1 MTMMPYQRKWCYS
14 GALLL
19 LLFGTLV
26 GSQPQDKY
34 FKLGKNLEIFADVLK
49 ELDAYYVDEID
60 SDALVR
66 VGLDVMLYSLDP
78 YTTFFPEEDVESLK
92 TYTTGEYGGIGA
104 KISKRQGKTTVVM
117 LYQGC
122 PAHKGGLRVGDE
134 ISQVNG
140 EDMAD
145 NPSEY
150 VSSLLKG
157 MAGTSVQ
164 LAVIRHGV
172 EEPLMFTL
180 TREQVVLKNVP
191 YYGQVQEDIGY
202 IRLIGFS
209 THAADEVKAALE
221 SLKASGTQKLILD
234 LRGNPG
240 GILEEGIKVVNLF
253 IEQGLTVVA
262 TKGRV
267 ASRAKTYTTT
277 QHAHDATLPI
287 IVLIDQKSAS
297 ASEIVA
303 GVIQD
308 YDRGVLIGNN
318 TFGKGLVQITRSLS
332 YNTQLKLTTS
342 KYFIPSGRSIQKIDY
357 SGQNQTNT
365 ANSVMDMPKKVFTTQ
380 AGRKVYDGNGIT
392 PDLEGDQLSLAP
404 ITVSLIKQELIFDYA
419 TLFQAQNDHIVAAR
433 DFVFS
438 ASQYSNFVAWLRD
451 KDYAYTIERS
461 IDKLL
466 KKAQNE
472 SYTVGIQE
480 QIAFLKTQIQRYKEE
495 DLRKFEKEIK
505 LILQEEI
512 IARYY
517 FQEGAIAAT
526 LVHDQSIQKA
536 CALFQDM
543 RRYDDLLKV
552 SKVSAR

>member
-1 MTMMPYQRKWCYS
+1 MTMIPYRRKWRYS
-14 GALLL
+14 VALLL
-19 LLFGTLV
+19 LSLGILV
-26 GSQPQDKY
+26 GSQLQDKY
-34 FKLGKNLEIFADVLK
+34 FKLSKNLEIFADVLK
-49 ELDAYYVDEID
+49 ELDAHYVDEID
-60 SDALVR
+60 FDALVQ
-66 VGLDVMLYSLDP
+66 VGLDAMLYSLDP
-78 YTTFFPEEDVESLK
+78 YTTFLPEEDAESLK
-92 TYTTGEYGGIGA
+92 TYTMGEYGGIGA
-104 KISKRQGKTTVVM
+104 ITSKRKGKTIVIM

-145 NPSEY
+145 HPIEY

-164 LAVIRHGV
+164 LTVVRQGIQ
-172 EEPLMFTL
+172 EPLMFTL
-180 TREQVVLKNVP
+180 TREQIVLKNVS
-191 YYGQVQEDIGY
+191 YYGQVQEGIGY
-202 IRLIGFS
+202 IRLAGFA
-209 THAADEVKAALE
+209 THAADEVQAALE
-221 SLKASGTQKLILD
+221 SLKAGGMQKLILD

-240 GILEEGIKVVNLF
+240 GILEEAIKVVNLF
-253 IEQGLTVVA
+253 IEQGLMVVA

-277 QHAHDATLPI
+277 QRAYDATSPI

-318 TFGKGLVQITRSLS
+318 TFGKGLVQTTRSLS
-332 YNTQLKLTTS
+332 YNTQLKLTAS

-357 SGQNQTNT
+357 SYRQQEST
-365 ANSVMDMPKKVFTTQ
+365 AGPLTDMPDKVFTTQ
-380 AGRKVYDGNGIT
+380 AGRRVHDGNGIT
-392 PDLEGDQLSLAP
+392 PDLEGGGFSLAP
-404 ITVSLIKQELIFDYA
+404 ITVSLLEQGLVFDYV

-438 ASQYSNFVAWLRD
+438 ADQYEDFLAWLRD
-451 KDYAYTIERS
+451 KNYTYTIEPS
-461 IDKLL
+461 IDRLL
-466 KKAQNE
+466 KRAQNE
-472 SYTVGIQE
+472 SYTAGVQE
-480 QIAFLKTQIQRYKEE
+480 QIASLKNQIQHYKEA

-517 FQEGAIAAT
+517 FQEGAISAM
-526 LVHDQSIQKA
+526 LVHDPSIQKA
-536 CALFQDM
+536 CDLFQDM
-543 RRYDDLLKV
+543 RQYHDLLKV
-552 SKVSAR
+552 SK

>member
-1 MTMMPYQRKWCYS
+1 MIPYQRKWRYPV
-14 GALLL
+14 ALLL
-19 LLFGTLV
+19 LLLGILL
-26 GSQPQDKY
+26 GSQLQDKY

-49 ELDAYYVDEID
+49 ELDAHYVDEID
-60 SDALVR
+60 FDALVQ
-66 VGLDVMLYSLDP
+66 VGLDAMLYSLDP
-78 YTTFFPEEDVESLK
+78 YTTFLPEEDAESLK
-92 TYTTGEYGGIGA
+92 TYTVGEYGGIGA
-104 KISKRQGKTTVVM
+104 ITSKRKGKTIVVM
-117 LYQGC
+117 LYQGY

-145 NPSEY
+145 HPVEY

-164 LAVIRHGV
+164 LTVVRQGV
-172 EEPLMFTL
+172 QKPLVFTL
-180 TREQVVLKNVP
+180 TREQIVLKNVS
-191 YYGQVQEDIGY
+191 YYGQVQEGIGY
-202 IRLIGFS
+202 IRLAGFS
-209 THAADEVKAALE
+209 THAADEVQAALE
-221 SLKASGTQKLILD
+221 SLKAGGMQKLILD

-240 GILEEGIKVVNLF
+240 GILEEAIKVVNLF
-253 IEQGLTVVA
+253 IEQGLMVVA

-267 ASRAKTYTTT
+267 ASRAKTYKTT
-277 QHAHDATLPI
+277 QRAYDATSPI

-308 YDRGVLIGNN
+308 YDRGVLVGNN
-318 TFGKGLVQITRSLS
+318 TFGKGLVQTTRSLS

-357 SGQNQTNT
+357 SYRQQENT
-365 ANSVMDMPKKVFTTQ
+365 AELVTDMPDKVFTTQ
-380 AGRKVYDGNGIT
+380 AGRRVHDGNGIT
-392 PDLEGDQLSLAP
+392 PDLEGVRFSLAP
-404 ITVSLIKQELIFDYA
+404 ITVSLIEQGLIFDYV

-438 ASQYSNFVAWLRD
+438 ATQYKDFVDWLRD

-461 IDKLL
+461 INRLL
-466 KKAQNE
+466 KRAQNE
-472 SYTVGIQE
+472 SYTAGIQE
-480 QIAFLKTQIQRYKEE
+480 QIASLKTQIQRYKEE

-517 FQEGAIAAT
+517 FQEGAISAM

-536 CALFQDM
+536 CDLFQDM
-543 RRYDDLLKV
+543 HRYHDLLKV
-552 SKVSAR
+552 SE

>member
-1 MTMMPYQRKWCYS
+1 MTIIPYQRKWCYS
-14 GALLL
+14 VVLLL
-19 LLFGTLV
+19 LLLGTLV
-26 GSQPQDKY
+26 GSQPRDKY

-60 SDALVR
+60 SDALVK
-66 VGLDVMLYSLDP
+66 VGLDAMLYSLDP
-78 YTTFFPEEDVESLK
+78 YTTFLPEEDVESLK

-104 KISKRQGKTTVVM
+104 TISKRKGKPIVVM
-117 LYQGC
+117 LYQGY
-122 PAHKGGLRVGDE
+122 PAHEGGLRVGDE

-145 NPSEY
+145 NPIEY

-164 LAVIRHGV
+164 LAVVRHGV
-172 EEPLMFTL
+172 QEPLVFTL
-180 TREQVVLKNVP
+180 TREQVVLKNVS

-202 IRLIGFS
+202 IRLTGFS
-209 THAADEVKAALE
+209 THAADEVQAALE

-240 GILEEGIKVVNLF
+240 GILEEAIKVTNLF
-253 IEQGLTVVA
+253 IDQGLTVVA
-262 TKGRV
+262 TRGRV

-277 QHAHDATLPI
+277 QRAHDATSPI
-287 IVLIDQKSAS
+287 IVLIDQRSAS

-318 TFGKGLVQITRSLS
+318 TFGKGLVQTTRSLS
-332 YNTQLKLTTS
+332 YNTQLKLTTY

-357 SGQNQTNT
+357 GCQHQENT
-365 ANSVMDMPKKVFTTQ
+365 TKPVIDMPKKEFTTQ

-392 PDLEGDQLSLAP
+392 PDLEGDRFSLAP
-404 ITVSLIKQELIFDYA
+404 ITVSLIEQGLIFDYV

-438 ASQYSNFVAWLRD
+438 ASQYKDFVVWLRD
-451 KDYAYTIERS
+451 KDYAYTIEPS
-461 IDKLL
+461 IDQLL
-466 KKAQNE
+466 KQAQNE
-472 SYTVGIQE
+472 SYTASIQE
-480 QIAFLKTQIQRYKEE
+480 QISLLKTQIQHHKEE

-517 FQEGAIAAT
+517 FREGAMSAM

-543 RRYDDLLKV
+543 RRYHDLLKV
-552 SKVSAR
+552 SK